1 MAITDTLNAFGS
13 AVAGADL
20 SSVVPLGQSSSIV
33 PLIVGVVALIIGAVV
48 MKLFDTARGRDAK
61 SRAQAILDKAKA
73 DADNVLRSAQLEIKE
88 KALQQKQ
95 QHESELAKIR
105 EQIRAREST
114 LDRKEE
120 TLQQAAEDVRK
131 QEKMVEANQRRV
143 AEKVQE
149 ATRRSEELQK
159 TLQEQSTVLQR
170 LSGLSKEEATSR
182 LLKLLDQELEDEI
195 GNKIIKHER
204 RLAEVADQKA
214 QEILLTAMQRYAA
227 AHTADSTT
235 STVDI
240 PNDDMK
246 VASLVAKV
254 ATFEPLRKP
263 TASMSSSMTRPAWL
277 SSVGL
282 IRCGAKWLVSRLA
295 N

>member
-1 MAITDTLNAFGS
+1 MAITDTHILEG
-13 AVAGADL
+13 GTWPLIDL
-20 SSVVPLGQSSSIV
+20 SSAVLLGQTSSII
-33 PLIVGVVALIIGAVV
+33 PLIVGIVALIIGAVV
-48 MKLFDTARGRDAK
+48 MKLLDTARGRDAK
-61 SRAQAILDKAKA
+61 TRAQALMDKAKT
-73 DADNVLRSAQLEIKE
+73 DAENILRSAQLEAKE

-95 QHESELAKIR
+95 QHESELAKAR
-105 EQIRAREST
+105 EQIRARELS

-120 TLQQAAEDVRK
+120 TLQQAADDVRK

-170 LSGLSKEEATSR
+170 LSGLSKEEASNR
-182 LLKLLDQELEDEI
+182 LLKLLEQELEQEI
-195 GNKIIKHER
+195 GNKLIKHER

-246 VASLVAKV
+246 GRIIGREGRNIRAFEK
-254 ATFEPLRKP
+254 ATGVDVIIDD
-263 TASMSSSMTRPAWL
+263 TRVW
-277 SSVGL
+277 
-282 IRCGAKWLVSRLA
+282 
-295 N
+295 